1 MLVQSIDRSVL
12 GTVRFLDAITGIPIR
27 DRLSVTAPGIRL
39 IRNRSGDFVIADVLG
54 NPNLQAYCSTFVHPT
69 GTPDLEL
76 ESVSIQLQVVD
87 PTLRYLPRQRII
99 RLPRNSNPATEN
111 SLFQPVAVQLY
122 RSPIAQTAPG
132 WGVLRATVVNQSSNE
147 RLPWAL
153 IRVVQ
158 SSPANITLAQ
168 ADWRGEALIAVPGI
182 PIRVSATGTDSV
194 LTNEVNVTL
203 EVLFDRELQPISA
216 TADLSSLTDPNPN
229 YVPDPDYLEA
239 TKASIRSG
247 SLTYSLASGRDR
259 SATLAV
265 SLS

>member
-1 MLVQSIDRSVL
+1 MLIQSVDRRVL
-12 GTVRFLDAITGIPIR
+12 GAVRFLDAITGTPVR

-39 IRNRSGDFVIADVLG
+39 IRNRSGDFVIANVLS
-54 NPNLQAYCSTFVHPT
+54 NLDLQAYCSTFVHPT
-69 GTPDLEL
+69 GTPDL

-87 PTLRYLPRQRII
+87 PTLRYLPRQRVI

-132 WGVLRATVVNQSSNE
+132 WGVLRATVVNQSTNE

-158 SSPANITLAQ
+158 GSPANITLAQ
-168 ADWRGEALIAVPGI
+168 ADWRGEALVAVPGL
-182 PIRVSATGTDSV
+182 PIRISATGSDSV
-194 LTNEVNVTL
+194 LTDEINVTL
-203 EVLFDRELQPISA
+203 EVVFDPKLQQIAA
-216 TADLSSLTDPNPN
+216 TADISTLIDPNPN
-229 YVPDPDYLEA
+229 YVPDADDLEA
-239 TKASIRSG
+239 TKASLRSG